1 MFMKRMS
8 VYLLV
13 TAALISASAAQAVD
27 RDEYV
32 DSVILILRTHT
43 ELMESMAQGT
53 RFRYSDNLVRHA
65 NQIRDT
71 FGLLGPMEWHAAQ
84 AAALHSAEGDE
95 VLNEEKF
102 ESLAFASRRSLTN
115 LVRAAH
121 DSMVQYDRE
130 GLLEAIANMKQS
142 CMNCHV
148 LLPESIAPRVWDVP
162 PGK

>member
-1 MFMKRMS
+1 M
-8 VYLLV
+8 YLKKLSFCLLAV
-13 TAALISASAAQAVD
+13 VALAGISPVQAID

-32 DSVILILRTHT
+32 TAVISILQTHT
-43 ELMESMAQGT
+43 QLMEEMAQGT

-84 AAALHSAEGDE
+84 AADLHSAEGD
-95 VLNEEKF
+95 VTLNEEKF
-102 ESLAFASRRSLTN
+102 ESLAYASRRSLTN

-121 DSMVQYDRE
+121 DSMERYDRE
-130 GLLEAIANMKQS
+130 GLLEAIANMKHS
-142 CMNCHV
+142 CMNCHN
-148 LLPESIAPRVWDVP
+148 LLPESIAPRIWDIP